1 VSLAYGLAASL
12 VDYIN
17 EKHGG
22 MDGFWKFAAAFD
34 QQQNLDKALQE
45 AVGVTY
51 EQFDTDWRA
60 WLKAKYG

>member
-45 AVGVTY
+45 AFGVTY